1 MSDNPF
7 LAGKLAKRKRQRQR
21 WLERQMKPDIKDWAW
36 ALKFASDI
44 GLRLVLKRDGLDD
57 STVAVFLWHAW
68 QD

>member
-1 MSDNPF
+1 
-7 LAGKLAKRKRQRQR
+7 
-21 WLERQMKPDIKDWAW
+21 MKPDIKDWAW